1 MNLPDPAP
9 YATPVAQAFAH
20 ASAMVNTFGTT
31 TAEATWALRKWQTEY
46 LRMLELGQPKP
57 PLAATPDPWHSS
69 GMLHGKM
76 SKHIHSGDAC
86 AAPGPADGESNE

>member
-31 TAEATWALRKWQTEY
+31 TAGATWALQKWQTEY

-57 PLAATPDPWHSS
+57 QLAPLARA
-69 GMLHGKM
+69 LV
-76 SKHIHSGDAC
+76 
-86 AAPGPADGESNE
+86 AANYAEAQQQKLVT

>member
-9 YATPVAQAFAH
+9 YATPVAQAFTQ

-31 TAEATWALRKWQTEY
+31 TTEATWALQKWQTEY

-57 PLAATPDPWHSS
+57 PLAPTP
-69 GMLHGKM
+69 GGRELRR
-76 SKHIHSGDAC
+76 C
-86 AAPGPADGESNE
+86 AATKAGHVTLHI

>member
-9 YATPVAQAFAH
+9 YATPAAQAFAQ

-31 TAEATWALRKWQTEY
+31 TTEATWALQKWQTEY

-57 PLAATPDPWHSS
+57 PLAPTPGQNPGGIELRPGAATKA
-69 GMLHGKM
+69 GGITLH
-76 SKHIHSGDAC
+76 I
-86 AAPGPADGESNE
+86 

>member
-31 TAEATWALRKWQTEY
+31 PAEATWALQKWQTEY
-46 LRMLELGQPKP
+46 LRMLEPWQPAPTTGTP
-57 PLAATPDPWHSS
+57 PARALVAANYAEAQQQKLAA
-69 GMLHGKM
+69 
-76 SKHIHSGDAC
+76 
-86 AAPGPADGESNE
+86 

>member
-9 YATPVAQAFAH
+9 YATPVAQAFTH

-31 TAEATWALRKWQTEY
+31 TTEASWALQKWQTEY

-57 PLAATPDPWHSS
+57 QLAPLARAL
-69 GMLHGKM
+69 G
-76 SKHIHSGDAC
+76 
-86 AAPGPADGESNE
+86 AANYAEAQQQKLVT

>member
-31 TAEATWALRKWQTEY
+31 TTEATRALQKWQTEY
-46 LRMLELGQPKP
+46 LRMLELELGQPKP
-57 PLAATPDPWHSS
+57 HLAPTPGQSPGGSGLRRCAATKAGHVT
-69 GMLHGKM
+69 LH
-76 SKHIHSGDAC
+76 I
-86 AAPGPADGESNE
+86 